1 MAGSQKRALI
11 GIVVCLSCALCLLGG
26 FVIGA
31 RSVEDAEQKVEQRLI
46 EIFSDD
52 VVEVRQ
58 GKIVGACIAVQ
69 NDVVLSEDWEELC
82 SDILMELGDYPVT
95 RIMWGRSIIPFE

>member
-11 GIVVCLSCALCLLGG
+11 GIVVGLSCVLCLLGG
-26 FVIGA
+26 FVIGV
-31 RSVEDAEQKVEQRLI
+31 RSAEDAEHKVEYRLI

-58 GKIVGACIAVQ
+58 GKIVGACIAAQ
-69 NDVVLSEDWEELC
+69 DDALLSEEWEELC
-82 SDILMELGDYPVT
+82 SDMLRELGDYPVT
-95 RIMWGRSIIPFE
+95 QIMWGRPIIPFE